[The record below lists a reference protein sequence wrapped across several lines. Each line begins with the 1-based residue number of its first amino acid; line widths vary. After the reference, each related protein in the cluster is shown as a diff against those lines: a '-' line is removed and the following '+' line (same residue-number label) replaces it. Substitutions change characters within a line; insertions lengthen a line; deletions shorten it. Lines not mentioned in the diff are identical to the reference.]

1 MSAAH
6 PLPPVSPRRRV
17 VRRRLALGVAAA
29 MAGAGALAAASP
41 AAVAHP
47 APHHQQPSH
56 HDAPGAVVVD
66 WNRIALRTFAEG
78 AVPVPV
84 QALYAGFVGA
94 AVSNAVLTIEG
105 GYRTYLPQEPA
116 ARGAS
121 VEAAA
126 STAAYRVLTTLVPA
140 SDAGLTADHQRWLGQ
155 VTAPSARA
163 AGVEVGQD
171 AARAVLGAREGD
183 GRGAPITLVTTP
195 GPGVWDPPATG
206 MLVPWM
212 GFVRPMA
219 VPSPTWLPL
228 SGPDALTSRSYA
240 KDFAEVKTMGS
251 RTSSARTPAQTENAL
266 FYNAN
271 SVAQYNTGLSDRL
284 ARHGAGARES
294 ARALALLNL
303 STADAIIAC
312 WRAKYDV
319 HNWRPQQ
326 AIRRA
331 DTDGNPATDPDP
343 TWESLIPAPPYGD
356 YTSGHACISGAFS
369 ETMANLYGR
378 NGIDVDLTSSVTG
391 TTKHYDRAS
400 TLTRD
405 TKNARIWLGIHF
417 RTAMDD
423 GNWIGRTT
431 ADYTIGHYLQRVR

>member
-1 MSAAH
+1 
-6 PLPPVSPRRRV
+6 
-17 VRRRLALGVAAA
+17 LALGIAAA
-29 MAGAGALAAASP
+29 IAGATGLAIAAP

-47 APHHQQPSH
+47 APHQRPPGQHGQH
-56 HDAPGAVVVD
+56 GAAGAVVLD
-66 WNRIALRTFAEG
+66 WNRITMRTFGEG

-121 VEAAA
+121 VDAAA
-126 STAAYRVLTTLVPA
+126 STAAYRVLTALVPA
-140 SDAGLTADHQRWLGQ
+140 SEGNLTHDHQRWLGQ
-155 VTAPSARA
+155 VAAPAGRA
-163 AGVEVGQD
+163 AGVEVGED
-171 AARAVLGAREGD
+171 AARAVLNAREGD

-195 GPGVWDPPATG
+195 GPGVWDPPPTG
-206 MLVPWM
+206 MLVPWL
-212 GFVRPMA
+212 GFVRPMVA
-219 VPSPTWLPL
+219 PSPTWLPL
-228 SGPDALTSRSYA
+228 AGPDALTSRRYA
-240 KDFAEVKTMGS
+240 KDFAEVKSMGS
-251 RTSSARTPAQTENAL
+251 KTGSARTPAQTENAL
-266 FYNAN
+266 FYNSS
-271 SVAQYNTGLSDRL
+271 SVAQYNAGLSDRL
-284 ARHGAGARES
+284 ARHGAGAREA

-303 STADAIIAC
+303 ATADSVIAC

-331 DTDGNPATDPDP
+331 DTDGNPATEPDAA
-343 TWESLIPAPPYGD
+343 WESLIPAPPYGD

-369 ETMANLYGR
+369 ETVANLYGR
-378 NGIDVDLTSSVTG
+378 NRIDVDLASSVTG

-400 TLTRD
+400 TLNRD

-417 RTAMDD
+417 RTAMND
-423 GNWIGRTT
+423 GNRIGRTT
-431 ADYTIGHYLQRVR
+431 ADYTIGHFLQRVR